1 MKLSMLSIDQIF
13 AKKNVD
19 IAVKIITLLVIG
31 WIIMIAIPSLFVS
44 LFDTIF
50 GNIVLIGITIL
61 AGLYNINIGFIM
73 AIVFMILFRFS
84 HMSMHV

>member
-1 MKLSMLSIDQIF
+1 MLSIDQIF

>member
-1 MKLSMLSIDQIF
+1 MKMSMLSFDQIF

-44 LFDTIF
+44 LFDTIY
-50 GNIVLIGITIL
+50 GNIVLIGITVL

-84 HMSMHV
+84 HMSINM